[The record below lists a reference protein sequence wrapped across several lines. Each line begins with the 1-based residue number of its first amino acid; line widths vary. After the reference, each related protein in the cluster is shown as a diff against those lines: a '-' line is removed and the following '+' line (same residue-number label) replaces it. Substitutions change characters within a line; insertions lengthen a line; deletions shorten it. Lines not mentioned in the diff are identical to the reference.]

1 MAHRTGAAE
10 AAENCKTNDCDCFEE
25 DLDMMSERALCLV
38 RHAVCDD
45 GLLSLVLADAYAK
58 VRARDFYSG
67 EVFDDIDEAEEIVGE
82 RVAGRILDMHPELY
96 SDDFGGD
103 DGEEESDPFDE
114 LCGSDIC
121 DGCCEECPIACA
133 CIPVFVSDGVEMRV
147 VLRRS
152 DPDA

>member
-1 MAHRTGAAE
+1 MAHRIWAAE

-58 VRARDFYSG
+58 VRARGFYSG
-67 EVFDDIDEAEEIVGE
+67 EVFDDIDEAEKIVGE

-103 DGEEESDPFDE
+103 DEEESDPFDE
-114 LCGSDIC
+114 LCSSDIC
-121 DGCCEECPIACA
+121 DGCPIACA
-133 CIPVFVSDGVEMRV
+133 CIPVFVTDGVEMRV
-147 VLRRS
+147 VLRRR